1 MLWLKEFSYLVAAPI
16 VTDQLIA
23 WWKLATVQTLLEIA
37 EFQLLVAY

>member
-1 MLWLKEFSYLVAAPI
+1 MLWLKEFSYPVAVPV

-23 WWKLATVQTLLEIA
+23 WWRLAAVQTLLEIV